1 MKAFILKK
9 IANHISSKK
18 FIKRAIRVDENVIL
32 LEIDKTKYFFD
43 LTKGNSDIYID
54 IDYDIAK
61 KFNAPFDIM
70 LTKKFT
76 KSKLIEVKVFERILT
91 IKVETN
97 LHFKKE
103 INYIQFEFTGRYTNS
118 IILNEQFI
126 VLEALHHIS
135 SNVSSR
141 SVEIG
146 EKLLPIPPR
155 ELKEKEFEVDD
166 IVKYSQEIF
175 REKYNK
181 RLENIKKSI
190 LNNID
195 KKITKLKKILN
206 SLESEKELLEKSEI
220 YKTYADLAMINLYKI
235 KNKYDKFLKVE
246 DFEGN
251 EINIPIPRLRNINE
265 IGNYYYNL
273 AKKMKNKSKNIK
285 IEKNNIIQ
293 KIDFL
298 EKYKD
303 GVINS
308 ENISD
313 LNIYKS
319 TKKTKIK
326 EDNIESFYIDDFLVL
341 VGKNEKGNIKL
352 LKESKA
358 NDIWL
363 HIKDKTGAHVI
374 IKTNKKNVPED
385 VIFKS
390 AKLALTFSDEIEGIV
405 DYTQRRHLYIKEGA
419 FVNYVT
425 YKSIALNLSKKDIS

>member
-1 MKAFILKK
+1 MKAFILKQ

-190 LNNID
+190 LNNIN

-273 AKKMKNKSKNIK
+273 EKKMKNKSKNIK

>member
-9 IANHISSKK
+9 IAQHISSKK
-18 FIKRAIRVDENVIL
+18 FIKRAIRVDDNVIL

-54 IDYDIAK
+54 IDYDLSK
-61 KFNAPFDIM
+61 KFNAPFDIT

-76 KSKLIEVKVFERILT
+76 KSKLLEVKAYERILT

-97 LHFKKE
+97 LSFKKE
-103 INYIQFEFTGRYTNS
+103 INYIQFEFTGRYTNA
-118 IILNEQFI
+118 IILNEDFI
-126 VLEALHHIS
+126 VIEALHHIS
-135 SNVSSR
+135 PMQSTR

-155 ELKEKEFEVDD
+155 EIKEKVFEVDD
-166 IVKYSQEIF
+166 VVKYTQELF
-175 REKYNK
+175 KEKYNK
-181 RLENIKKSI
+181 RLENLKKSI

-195 KKITKLKKILN
+195 KKINKLQKILN
-206 SLESEKELLEKSEI
+206 SLDSEEELLKKSEL
-220 YKTYADLAMINLYKI
+220 YKHYADLAMINLYKI
-235 KNKYDKFLKVE
+235 KNKYDKFLEVI

-251 EINIPIPRLRNINE
+251 EVKIPIPRLRNINE

-273 AKKMKNKSKNIK
+273 SKKMKIKSKNIQ
-285 IEKNNIIQ
+285 IEKDNLIQ
-293 KIDFL
+293 KIEFL
-298 EKYKD
+298 QNYKD
-303 GVINS
+303 GVKKAQ
-308 ENISD
+308 NISD

-319 TKKTKIK
+319 TKKSKIK

-363 HIKDKTGAHVI
+363 HIKDKKGAHVI
-374 IKTNKKNVPED
+374 IKTNKKKVPED
-385 VIFKS
+385 VIFKA
-390 AKLALTFSDEIEGIV
+390 AKLALTFSGEDEGIV
-405 DYTQRRHLYIKEGA
+405 DYTQRRHLYIKEKA

-425 YKSIALNLSKKDIS
+425 YKSIALNLAKKDIS

>member
-1 MKAFILKK
+1 MKVFILKK
-9 IANHISSKK
+9 IAKHISSKK

-32 LEIDKTKYFFD
+32 FEIDKTKYFFD

-54 IDYDIAK
+54 IEYDIAK
-61 KFNAPFDIM
+61 KFNAPFDIT

-76 KSKLIEVKVFERILT
+76 KSKLLEVKAIERILT
-91 IKVETN
+91 LKVETN

-103 INYIQFEFTGRYTNS
+103 INYIQFEFTGRYTNA
-118 IILNEQFI
+118 IILNEEFI
-126 VLEALHHIS
+126 VIEALHHIS
-135 SNVSSR
+135 SFQSSR
-141 SVEIG
+141 IVQIG
-146 EKLLPIPPR
+146 EKLEPIPPK
-155 ELKEKEFEVDD
+155 EIKEKEFEVEDV
-166 IVKYSQEIF
+166 VKYTQELF

-181 RLENIKKSI
+181 KLNNIKKSI

-195 KKITKLKKILN
+195 KKINKLQKILN
-206 SLESEKELLEKSEI
+206 SLESEEELIQKSEV
-220 YKTYADLAMINLYKI
+220 YKNYADLAMINLYKI
-235 KNKYDKFLKVE
+235 KNKYDKFLEVE

-251 EINIPIPRLRNINE
+251 KIKIPIPRLRNINE

-273 AKKMKNKSKNIK
+273 SKKMKTKSKNIQIEKDNLLQK
-285 IEKNNIIQ
+285 IE
-293 KIDFL
+293 FL
-298 EKYKD
+298 QHYKD
-303 GVINS
+303 GVKKTQ
-308 ENISD
+308 NISD

-319 TKKTKIK
+319 TKKTKQK

-363 HIKDKTGAHVI
+363 HIKDKKGAHVI
-374 IKTNKKNVPED
+374 IKTNKKKVPED
-385 VIFKS
+385 VIFKA
-390 AKLALTFSDEIEGIV
+390 AKLALTFSGEVEGIV
-405 DYTQRRHLYIKEGA
+405 DYTQRRNLYIKDGA

>member
-9 IANHISSKK
+9 IAQHISSKK

-54 IDYDIAK
+54 IEYDIAK

-76 KSKLIEVKVFERILT
+76 KSKLLEVKAHERILT

-97 LHFKKE
+97 LSFKKE
-103 INYIQFEFTGRYTNS
+103 INYIQFEFTGRYTNA
-118 IILNEQFI
+118 IILNEDFI

-135 SNVSSR
+135 PNVSTR

-146 EKLLPIPPR
+146 EKLEPIPPR
-155 ELKEKEFEVDD
+155 EIKEKEFEVDD
-166 IVKYSQEIF
+166 VVKYTQEIF
-175 REKYNK
+175 KEKYNK

-195 KKITKLKKILN
+195 KKLKKLKKILN
-206 SLESEKELLEKSEI
+206 SLESEEELLKKSEK
-220 YKTYADLAMINLYKI
+220 YQKYADLAMINLYKI
-235 KNKYDKFLKVE
+235 KNKYDKFLEVE

-251 EINIPIPRLRNINE
+251 QIKIPIPRLRNINE

-273 AKKMKNKSKNIK
+273 AKKMKNKSKNIQIEKDNLLQK
-285 IEKNNIIQ
+285 IE
-293 KIDFL
+293 FL
-298 EKYKD
+298 ENYKE
-303 GVINS
+303 GVKNTK
-308 ENISD
+308 NISD

-358 NDIWL
+358 NDVWM
-363 HIKDKTGAHVI
+363 HVKDKTGAHVI
-374 IKTNKKNVPED
+374 IKTNKKKVPED
-385 VIFKS
+385 VIFKA
-390 AKLALTFSDEIEGIV
+390 AKLALTFSGEIEGIV
-405 DYTQRRHLYIKEGA
+405 DYTQRRHLYVKDKA

>member
-9 IANHISSKK
+9 IAEDISKKK

-32 LEIDKTKYFFD
+32 LEIDKTKYYFD
-43 LTKGNSDIYID
+43 LSKGNSDIYID
-54 IDYDIAK
+54 IEYDLSK

-76 KSKLIEVKVFERILT
+76 KSKLLEVKAVERILT

-97 LHFKKE
+97 LSFKKE
-103 INYIQFEFTGRYTNS
+103 INYIQFEFTGRYTNA
-118 IILNEQFI
+118 IILNEDFI

-135 SNVSSR
+135 PNVSTR

-146 EKLLPIPPR
+146 EKLLPIPPK
-155 ELKEKEFEVDD
+155 EIKEKEFEVKD
-166 IVKYSQEIF
+166 IVSYTQELF
-175 REKYNK
+175 KEKYNK
-181 RLENIKKSI
+181 RLNDIKKAI
-190 LNNID
+190 LNNTN
-195 KKITKLKKILN
+195 KKIKKLQKILN
-206 SLESEKELLEKSEI
+206 SLESEEELLKKSEK
-220 YKTYADLAMINLYKI
+220 YKNYADLAMINLYKI
-235 KNKYDKFLKVE
+235 KNKYDEFLEVD

-251 EINIPIPRLRNINE
+251 KVKIPIPRLRNIND

-273 AKKMKNKSKNIK
+273 SKKMKTKSKNIQ
-285 IEKNNIIQ
+285 IEKNNLQ
-293 KIDFL
+293 DKIKFL
-298 EKYKD
+298 ENYKE
-303 GVINS
+303 GVIKTQ
-308 ENISD
+308 NISD

-319 TKKTKIK
+319 TKKSKIK
-326 EDNIESFYIDDFLVL
+326 EDNIEQFFIDDFIVL

-363 HIKDKTGAHVI
+363 HVKDKKGAHVI
-374 IKTNKKNVPED
+374 IKTNKKKVPDD
-385 VIFKS
+385 VIFKA
-390 AKLALTFSDEIEGIV
+390 AKLALTFSGLEEGVV

-425 YKSIALNLSKKDIS
+425 YKSIKLRV